1 MKKALLIFLMAMAGI
16 SLATT
21 YHTLPFDG
29 SISFAVDE
37 YFATSTD
44 TITAYCTW
52 DDQYLYL
59 GTSAGFLA
67 SPNDTVRSTYDL
79 YYYIDTD
86 PHPNAPTSG
95 NGHNITGT
103 YWTQIMPQQPFWF
116 DNQTWTLPFNAD
128 FYIRGVY
135 DKKDSVT
142 ADYGLWNADT
152 QLWGLIGL
160 DTIFA
165 NLNLDEGFYE
175 TRVPWDSLGNPTDIF
190 ILGFYVSN
198 EWMSELYWEYF
209 IPYRDVG
216 GTLGS
221 WPWSSIRGGD
231 GDKNEDGHFDHW
243 FHFHLQDGIS
253 PDQEND
259 PPVVSDIPDQSVDQG
274 ESFAVIDL
282 NANVFDDLSPDS
294 LITWTYSGNTDLTVE
309 IDANNQA
316 TVSPPNSEWTG
327 FETITFT
334 AQDEGGQTDQTDVRF
349 TVNLVSSI
357 AAHGETIPKHFTVM
371 QNYPNPFNP
380 TTKISYG
387 LAKAGPVE
395 ITVSNILGQQV
406 FRSYEAHKAAGYY
419 STIFNARQLPAGLY
433 FYRISS
439 NGHSAVKKMVIVK

>member
-1 MKKALLIFLMAMAGI
+1 MGLAGL
-16 SLATT
+16 SFATT
-21 YHTLPFDG
+21 FHTLLFDG
-29 SISFAVDE
+29 SVSFALDE
-37 YFATSTD
+37 DFATSTD

-59 GTSAGFLA
+59 GYSGGVL
-67 SPNDTVRSTYDL
+67 SNGNDTVRSGTDMFW
-79 YYYIDTD
+79 YIDTD
-86 PHPNAPTSG
+86 PNPENPKSG
-95 NGHNITGT
+95 NGVDSTGI
-103 YWTQIMPQQPFWF
+103 YYTQIMPSLPWWF
-116 DNQTWTLPFNAD
+116 DEQRWTLPFNAD
-128 FYIRGVY
+128 YRIKGVY
-135 DKKDSVT
+135 DRADSVT
-142 ADYGLWNADT
+142 AQYHYYDPVNEQWEPVVY
-152 QLWGLIGL
+152 L
-160 DTIFA
+160 DTTFA
-165 NLNLDEGFYE
+165 NLDTNNAYYE
-175 TRVPWDSLGNPTDIF
+175 FRIPFDSLGNPLEIF
-190 ILGFYVSN
+190 ILGYLVSN
-198 EWMSELYWEYF
+198 EWAGELYWVDLL
-209 IPYRDVG
+209 PYRDVG
-216 GTLGS
+216 GTYGS

-231 GDKNEDGHFDHW
+231 GDKNTDGHLDHW

-334 AQDEGGQTDQTDVRF
+334 AQDENGKTDQTDVRF

-433 FYRISS
+433 FYRIGS
-439 NGHSAVKKMVIVK
+439 NGLSAVKKMIVVK